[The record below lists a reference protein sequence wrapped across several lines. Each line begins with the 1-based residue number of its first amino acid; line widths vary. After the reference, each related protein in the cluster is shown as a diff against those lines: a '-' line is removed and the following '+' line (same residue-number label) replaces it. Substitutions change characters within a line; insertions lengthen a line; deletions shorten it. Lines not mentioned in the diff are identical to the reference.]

1 MAAVKFSALANPTV
15 IVVAVVYGVL
25 LRLASGAGL
34 FGILLGVLVMLSLWR
49 FGYSV
54 LRHVAAGWG
63 HFPPPGIE
71 TMNPFG
77 EFAVIFH
84 SLFFS
89 SLLFLLATTPFVD
102 DWLRWPLLIA
112 VLAVFPASAAVMA
125 MTRNLGAAL
134 NPTNIG
140 TVVHELG
147 PDYVKLVGIG
157 AALAALM
164 MLSAWLAEVAWV
176 LGFLGDGLAVWT
188 VLALFLATGA
198 ALRAHRADFDLIEGV
213 DDADERTERARRGEW
228 QKTLDRAYASVRSG
242 LPAQAYRTIK
252 ELLASEGD
260 SLEVYQW
267 TFNGMLEWDDAT
279 HAAQLGERFAAKLWE
294 AGRKVDAL
302 ELVQRCRK
310 LSPRFAIP
318 TERAA
323 ELAGYARSIG
333 RHRLADDLA
342 APPPFD
348 AARR

>member
-1 MAAVKFSALANPTV
+1 MVAVRFNALANPTV
-15 IVVAVVYGVL
+15 IVVALVYSVL
-25 LRLASGAGL
+25 LRIASGVGL
-34 FGILLGVLVMLSLWR
+34 FGILLMVLVTLSLWR

-54 LRHVAAGWG
+54 LRSVAAGWN

-134 NPTNIG
+134 SPMSIG
-140 TVVHELG
+140 TVVRELG
-147 PDYVKLVGIG
+147 PDYLKLLGISV
-157 AALAALM
+157 ALAALM
-164 MLSAWLAEVAWV
+164 ALSGWLAQVSWV
-176 LGFLGDGLAVWT
+176 LGVLGDGLAVWT

-213 DDADERTERARRGEW
+213 DDADERNERERRGGW

-260 SLEVYQW
+260 NLEVYQW
-267 TFNGMLEWDDAT
+267 TFNGMLEWDDPT
-279 HAAQLGERFAAKLWE
+279 HAALLGERFAAKLWD

-310 LSPRFAIP
+310 LSPSFAIP
-318 TERAA
+318 AERAA

-333 RHRLADDLA
+333 RHRLADDLTA
-342 APPPFD
+342 VPPP
-348 AARR
+348 

>member
-1 MAAVKFSALANPTV
+1 MAAAVKFSALANPTV
-15 IVVAVVYGVL
+15 IVVAVVYAVL
-25 LRLASGAGL
+25 LRIAIAAGF
-34 FGILLGVLVMLSLWR
+34 FGILLLVLVMLSLWR
-49 FGYSV
+49 FGYTV
-54 LRHVAAGWG
+54 LRSVAAGWG

-89 SLLFLLATTPFVD
+89 LLLILLATTPFVD
-102 DWLRWPLLIA
+102 DWLRWPLLLA

-134 NPTNIG
+134 NPMSIG
-140 TVVHELG
+140 TVARELG
-147 PDYVKLVGIG
+147 PDYVKLLGVSL
-157 AALAALM
+157 ALGALM
-164 MLSAWLAEVAWV
+164 MLASWLASVSW
-176 LGFLGDGLAVWT
+176 FLGVFGAMLAVWT

-198 ALRAHRADFDLIEGV
+198 ALRAHRAEFDLLEGL
-213 DDADERTERARRGEW
+213 DDADERHARERRGEW

-260 SLEVYQW
+260 SLDVYQW
-267 TFNGMLEWDDAT
+267 TFNGMLEWDEPG
-279 HAAQLGERFAAKLWE
+279 HAAQLGERFAAKLWD

-310 LSPRFAIP
+310 LSPSFAIP
-318 TERAA
+318 AERAA
-323 ELAGYARSIG
+323 ELSAYARSIG
-333 RHRLADDLA
+333 RQRMADELA
-342 APPPFD
+342 AVPPL
-348 AARR
+348 